1 MLVEVLSTVS
11 KNQTHKKEKKIFIS
25 TKKRHNTEKGITF
38 DFNLL
43 QKKTLS
49 WTGWVPLSMTCVTD
63 TLVLHYTVKWMSP
76 HTTQILQSTT
86 RKRWRSLECLV
97 CRLLD
102 LRVMWFKTEKG
113 IPSGRAM
120 CKVWECALP
129 SLFLYISLFLSLA
142 FSVEFYHI
150 MHRNVMMYV
159 QCTLRTEYIIME
171 KVFIFLTLLCGWKN
185 T

>member
-25 TKKRHNTEKGITF
+25 TKKRHNTKKGITF

-49 WTGWVPLSMTCVTD
+49 WTGWVPLSMTCVTN
-63 TLVLHYTVKWMSP
+63 TLVLHYTMKWMSP

-102 LRVMWFKTEKG
+102 LRVMWFKKEKRH
-113 IPSGRAM
+113 SQWKSNVQSLRV
-120 CKVWECALP
+120 CT
-129 SLFLYISLFLSLA
+129 SLFIFIYFTFSFTGFFSRILSHNA
-142 FSVEFYHI
+142 P
-150 MHRNVMMYV
+150 
-159 QCTLRTEYIIME
+159 
-171 KVFIFLTLLCGWKN
+171 
-185 T
+185 